1 MIASPPFRSARY
13 TMPRKRTSPATLP
26 PSQRDKPAV
35 PPTRP
40 SKDLQVFPNPAPE
53 RDYLIRFQLPEFTCL
68 CPLTGQPD
76 FAHFSIDIVADKLC
90 VELKSLKLY
99 FWSYRDE
106 GAFHEAVTN
115 TVLDDLVKAITPRFI
130 RVSARW
136 YVRGGIYTDVVAEH
150 RKKGWKPA
158 STVTLPPAT
167 MATGLAG

>member
-1 MIASPPFRSARY
+1 MARQPAKPPANSRRE
-13 TMPRKRTSPATLP
+13 
-26 PSQRDKPAV
+26 KPAI

-40 SKDLQVFPNPAPE
+40 SKQLQVFPNPAPQ

-76 FAHFSIDIVADKLC
+76 FAHFSIDMVCDQLC

-115 TVLDDLVKAITPRFI
+115 TVLDDIVKATAPRFI

-136 YVRGGIYTDVVAEH
+136 YVRGGIYTDVVAEF
-150 RKKGWKPA
+150 RKKGWKP
-158 STVTLPPAT
+158 VEPVDLPPDS
-167 MATGLAG
+167 MATGLSG